1 VSKPDTHLLFST
13 VPSLNNVKP
22 VSDKISNN
30 KNNQAPDTDPLIPAF
45 DAGDTLQVEKV
56 YRAGES
62 IMRQGEPG
70 DCAYFIQSGRV
81 LISLTRADGSVLQM
95 GNRGPGSLI
104 GEMAIVDDGP
114 RSASVHAVEDCRLLE
129 ISKHDFTRALRNSN
143 PIVGL
148 VTRLILLRYRDIL
161 QRSENIRD
169 FDALTSILEQQEQV
183 HAEESKVLELVR
195 MANEFRVAVARKQ
208 LFLEYQPF
216 VNLNTGAVL
225 GFEALMRW
233 QHPVKGRMRPDLF
246 IPMAEDTGLIIEAT
260 RWAFKESCAALK
272 RLQEASGNPELFIS
286 VNFSAQDFDD
296 PTFPDEMLRVTQ
308 ATQIDPKAIH
318 IEITERLL
326 LRQSEQVKL
335 VLNRC
340 RDFGMKVAIDD
351 FGTGYSSLS
360 YLHQYPVTTLKID
373 QSFVRNMITDSS
385 SRSLVKTIISLS
397 ENMGFETIAEGVE
410 TLEQAQLL
418 ASLKCHVAQGYYYA
432 KPMPEAALI
441 EILGKAGHA

>member
-1 VSKPDTHLLFST
+1 
-13 VPSLNNVKP
+13 VPILTNVNP
-22 VSDKISNN
+22 VSEKISDN
-30 KNNQAPDTDPLIPAF
+30 KNNDQFDQEALLPAF
-45 DAGDTLQVEKV
+45 DAADTLQVEKV
-56 YRAGES
+56 YRAGEY
-62 IMRQGEPG
+62 IMRQGDLG
-70 DCAYFIQSGRV
+70 NSAYFIQSGRV

-95 GNRGPGSLI
+95 GYRGPGSLV

-114 RSASVHAVEDCRLLE
+114 RSASVRAIEDCRLLE

-148 VTRLILLRYRDIL
+148 VTRLILLRYRDVL

-169 FDALTSILEQQEQV
+169 FDGLTSVLEQQEQV
-183 HAEESKVLELVR
+183 HAEESEVLDLVR
-195 MANEFRVAVARKQ
+195 MANEFRVAVARQQ

-216 VNLNTGAVL
+216 VNLDTGKVL

-260 RWAFKESCAALK
+260 KWAFRESCATLK
-272 RLQEASGNPELFIS
+272 RLQISSGNHHLFMS

-296 PTFPDEMLRVTQ
+296 PDFPDEMLRVTQ
-308 ATQIDPKAIH
+308 AADIDPAAIH

-373 QSFVRNMITDSS
+373 QSFVRNMISDSS
-385 SRSLVKTIISLS
+385 SLSLVKTIISLS

-432 KPMPEAALI
+432 RPLSETALI
-441 EILGKAGHA
+441 EMLGTSGNA

>member
-1 VSKPDTHLLFST
+1 MS
-13 VPSLNNVKP
+13 P
-22 VSDKISNN
+22 VSDNISNN
-30 KNNQAPDTDPLIPAF
+30 NNKQESDQDALLPAF
-45 DAGDTLQVEKV
+45 DSDDPLQVEKV
-56 YRAGES
+56 YRAGEY
-62 IMRQGEPG
+62 IMRQGAPG
-70 DCAYFIQSGRV
+70 HCAFFVQSGRV
-81 LISLTRADGSVLQM
+81 LISLTRPDGSVLQM
-95 GNRGPGSLI
+95 GSRGPGSLI
-104 GEMAIVDDGP
+104 GEMAIVDNGP
-114 RSASVHAVEDCRLLE
+114 RSASVQAIEDCRLLE

-169 FDALTSILEQQEQV
+169 FEGLTSVLEQQEQV
-183 HAEESKVLELVR
+183 HAEESKVLDLVR
-195 MANEFRVAVARKQ
+195 MANEFRIAVARQQ

-216 VNLNTGAVL
+216 VNLNTGEVL

-260 RWAFKESCAALK
+260 RWAFRESCATLK
-272 RLQEASGNPELFIS
+272 RLQISSGNPHLFMS

-296 PTFPDEMLRVTQ
+296 PDFPDEMLRVTQ
-308 ATQIDPKAIH
+308 AADLEPTAIH

-326 LRQSEQVKL
+326 LRQSEHVKI

-340 RDFGMKVAIDD
+340 RDFGMKIAIDD

-373 QSFVRNMITDSS
+373 QSFVRNMINDSS
-385 SRSLVKTIISLS
+385 SLSLVKTIISLS
-397 ENMGFETIAEGVE
+397 ENMGFEIIAEGVE

-432 KPMPEAALI
+432 RPMSESALI
-441 EILGKAGHA
+441 DMLGTTGNA

>member
-1 VSKPDTHLLFST
+1 
-13 VPSLNNVKP
+13 
-22 VSDKISNN
+22 
-30 KNNQAPDTDPLIPAF
+30 
-45 DAGDTLQVEKV
+45 
-56 YRAGES
+56 
-62 IMRQGEPG
+62 MRQGDPG
-70 DCAYFIQSGRV
+70 HCAFFIQSGRV
-81 LISLTRADGSVLQM
+81 LISLTRPDGSVLQM

-114 RSASVHAVEDCRLLE
+114 RSASVQAIEDCRLLE

-169 FDALTSILEQQEQV
+169 FDGLTSVLEQQEQV

-195 MANEFRVAVARKQ
+195 MANEFRIAVARQQ

-216 VNLNTGAVL
+216 VNLDTGEIL

-260 RWAFKESCAALK
+260 RWAFRESCATLK
-272 RLQEASGNPELFIS
+272 RLQLSSGNPDLFIS

-296 PTFPDEMLRVTQ
+296 PHFPDEMLRVTQ
-308 ATQIDPKAIH
+308 AADINPTAIH

-326 LRQSEQVKL
+326 LRQSEHVKV

-340 RDFGMKVAIDD
+340 RDFGMKIAIDD

-385 SRSLVKTIISLS
+385 SLSLVKTIISLS

-432 KPMPEAALI
+432 RPMSESALI
-441 EILGKAGHA
+441 DMLGTAGNA

>member
-1 VSKPDTHLLFST
+1 M
-13 VPSLNNVKP
+13 
-22 VSDKISNN
+22 SDKISDN
-30 KNNQAPDTDPLIPAF
+30 KNSQQFDQEALLPAF
-45 DAGDTLQVEKV
+45 DAADTLQVEKV
-56 YRAGES
+56 YRAGEY
-62 IMRQGEPG
+62 IMRQGDPG
-70 DCAYFIQSGRV
+70 NSAYFIQSGRV

-95 GNRGPGSLI
+95 GYRGPGGLV

-114 RSASVHAVEDCRLLE
+114 RSASVRAIEDCRLLE

-169 FDALTSILEQQEQV
+169 FDGLTSLLEQQEQV
-183 HAEESKVLELVR
+183 HAEESEVLDLVR
-195 MANEFRVAVARKQ
+195 MANEFRIAVARQQ

-216 VNLNTGAVL
+216 VNLDTGKVL

-260 RWAFKESCAALK
+260 KWAFRESCATLK
-272 RLQEASGNPELFIS
+272 RLQISSGNHDLFMS

-296 PTFPDEMLRVTQ
+296 PGFPDEMLRVTQ
-308 ATQIDPKAIH
+308 AASIDPAAIH

-385 SRSLVKTIISLS
+385 SLSLVKTIISLS

-432 KPMPEAALI
+432 RPMSEIALI
-441 EILGKAGHA
+441 EMLGTSGNA

>member
-1 VSKPDTHLLFST
+1 V
-13 VPSLNNVKP
+13 NP
-22 VSDKISNN
+22 VSDNISNN
-30 KNNQAPDTDPLIPAF
+30 NNKQESDQDALLPAF
-45 DAGDTLQVEKV
+45 DSGDPLQVEKV
-56 YRAGES
+56 YRAGEH
-62 IMRQGEPG
+62 IMRQGDPG
-70 DCAYFIQSGRV
+70 HCAFFVQSGRV
-81 LISLTRADGSVLQM
+81 LISLTRPDGSVLQM
-95 GNRGPGSLI
+95 GSRGPGSLI

-114 RSASVHAVEDCRLLE
+114 RSASVQAIEDCRLLE

-169 FDALTSILEQQEQV
+169 FDGLTSVLEQQEQV
-183 HAEESKVLELVR
+183 HAEESKVLDLVR
-195 MANEFRVAVARKQ
+195 MANEFRIAVARQQ

-216 VNLNTGAVL
+216 VNLHTGEVL

-260 RWAFKESCAALK
+260 RWAFRESCATLK
-272 RLQEASGNPELFIS
+272 RLQISSGNPHLFMS

-296 PTFPDEMLRVTQ
+296 PDFPDEMLRVTQ
-308 ATQIDPKAIH
+308 AADLIPTAIH

-326 LRQSEQVKL
+326 LRQSEHVKI

-340 RDFGMKVAIDD
+340 RDFGMKIAIDD

-373 QSFVRNMITDSS
+373 QSFVRNMINDSS
-385 SRSLVKTIISLS
+385 SLSLVKTIISLS

-432 KPMPEAALI
+432 RPMSESALI
-441 EILGKAGHA
+441 DMLGTTGNV